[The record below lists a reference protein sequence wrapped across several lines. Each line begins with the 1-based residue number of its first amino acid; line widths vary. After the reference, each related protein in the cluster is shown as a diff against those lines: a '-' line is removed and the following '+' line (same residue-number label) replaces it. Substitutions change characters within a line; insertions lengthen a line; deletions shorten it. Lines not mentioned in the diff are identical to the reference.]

1 MPDGYTM
8 TALKS
13 LVLAIEL
20 ATRQRDDAL
29 AQLRRTMQADAFAQ
43 GQMQQLRQY
52 AQETEQ
58 RWIQGAQIS
67 TSTEL
72 LRHHY
77 QFMARLNQA
86 ILLQD
91 GVLSNSS
98 QRVETAR
105 QVVLNAE
112 FRVASF
118 KQVLAS
124 RQAVLEKKKQRQ
136 EQKQTDEFAGMQ
148 MQRQQRLQAEYLS

>member
-20 ATRQRDDAL
+20 AARQRDDAL

-77 QFMARLNQA
+77 QFMARLNHA